1 MPVTAGT
8 TVNGAKM
15 EIKMAKGI
23 MSKKFSSFYKNYS
36 ILFAWL
42 VLCIVLAFT
51 ATNFSRAANIAT
63 VLRQASIVAIVACGQ
78 YFVMIG
84 GAFDISVGANVGL
97 SGVVFAI
104 FAVTFN
110 IPVVLAI
117 AVTLVLGLLIGL
129 LNGIMVTVI
138 KIPAFIATLA
148 TMSICRGMAYVFTN
162 ATPIAPMPKSIS
174 WLGRGV
180 IGDINVLGLPVPVL
194 IMFVVFIIAYVVSER
209 TKFGRFV
216 YANGGNPEAA
226 YLSGINSNRITLLT
240 FIVASVMAAFASIIL
255 VSRMDSGYPA
265 AGIGYEFDSIT
276 ACVIGGVAITGGKGK
291 VLGVLLGTL
300 FLTTFFNGMT
310 LLNVSSFY
318 QDVLKGVV
326 LAMAVGVDAFRNR
339 SKN

>member
-1 MPVTAGT
+1 
-8 TVNGAKM
+8 
-15 EIKMAKGI
+15 
-23 MSKKFSSFYKNYS
+23 MSEGMLQKKFANFYKNYA

-42 VLCIVLAFT
+42 VLCVIFT
-51 ATNFSRAANIAT
+51 FTTKNFSRASNIAT

-84 GAFDISVGANVGL
+84 GAFDISVGATVGL
-97 SGVVFAI
+97 SGVIFAI
-104 FAVTFN
+104 LAVTFHV
-110 IPVVLAI
+110 PI
-117 AVTLVLGLLIGL
+117 AAAMAATLVLGLVIGL
-129 LNGIMVTVI
+129 LNGMMVTAV

-148 TMSICRGMAYVFTN
+148 TMSICRGLAYVFTN
-162 ATPIAPMPKSIS
+162 AVPIAPIPKSIA

-180 IGDINVLGLPVPVL
+180 IGDISTLGLPIPVL
-194 IMFVVFIIAYVVSER
+194 IMFVVFIIAYFVSEK

-216 YANGGNPEAA
+216 YATGGNPEAA

-240 FIVASVMAAFASIIL
+240 FVVTGVMAAFAGIIL
-255 VSRMDSGYPA
+255 ASRMDSGHPS

-291 VLGVLLGTL
+291 VLGVLAGTL
-300 FLTTFFNGMT
+300 FLTTFFSGMT

-326 LAMAVGVDAFRNR
+326 LALAVGVDAFRNR
-339 SKN
+339 VKD